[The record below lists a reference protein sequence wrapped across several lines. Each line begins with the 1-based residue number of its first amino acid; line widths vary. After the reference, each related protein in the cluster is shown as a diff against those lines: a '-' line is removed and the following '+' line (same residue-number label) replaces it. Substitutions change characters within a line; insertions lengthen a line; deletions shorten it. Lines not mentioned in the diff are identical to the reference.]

1 MGPSILF
8 IVFCQKLKC
17 CLDFH
22 SCGGD
27 LGNELTFTVYL
38 LVSVDPV
45 PQIPPPT
52 PAMPL
57 DLSTTMI
64 GFGIPPLIRL

>member
-17 CLDFH
+17 CWDFH

-38 LVSVDPV
+38 LVGVDPV
-45 PQIPPPT
+45 PQIPPHP

-64 GFGIPPLIRL
+64 AFGSPPLMRF